1 MGKKQEVEIKV
12 SGRIPKYFFGT
23 LAEEYQKEIEE
34 ILDYCHDDIETEQDF
49 LEKFLELTLDGSHSA
64 FESFF
69 DEVIPEE
76 EFAKFA
82 AFKEAFDIIKDES
95 AGHYRLMEIMFD
107 TDWTFGEV
115 VFFESDAQIEIT
127 ADGETLYEGTLE
139 DFDDEGSGG
148 NMEEDSES
156 EDAGE
161 IRLLSAKNPSFGM
174 DPEYCDWNRNSRG
187 CLFTRI
193 NIDPEGLTKMSKS
206 DYGVTI
212 YMDDIIEY
220 FFYLG
225 EVEDFDMSKLTFAS
239 HAWADQFRNSACP
252 TKFSYVFYD
261 NEAIDR
267 DQNWIRDKGVTLY
280 YNSDDSLDFLL
291 NG

>member
-23 LAEEYQKEIEE
+23 LGEEYQKEIEE
-34 ILDYCHDDIETEQDF
+34 ILDYCHDDIEDEQDF
-49 LEKFLELTLDGSHSA
+49 LEKFLELSLDGSHSA

-69 DEVIPEE
+69 EEVIPEE
-76 EFAKFA
+76 DFVKFT

-95 AGHYRLMEIMFD
+95 AGHYRLMEIMFE

-115 VFFESDAQIEIT
+115 TFFESDAQIDIKV
-127 ADGETLYEGTLE
+127 DGESVYEGTLE
-139 DFDDEGSGG
+139 DFDDEGEGG
-148 NMEEDSES
+148 NMEEDSDS

-161 IRLLSAKNPSFGM
+161 IRLLSAKNPNFGM
-174 DPEYCDWNRNSRG
+174 EAEYANWNRNSKG
-187 CLFTRI
+187 SMFTRI
-193 NIDPEGLTKMSKS
+193 NIDPEGLTKMAKS
-206 DYGVTI
+206 DYSVTI

-220 FFYLG
+220 FFYMA
-225 EVEDFDMSKLTFAS
+225 EVEDFDMSKLNFVQ

-252 TKFSYVFYD
+252 TKFNYVFYD
-261 NEAIDR
+261 NEPVER